1 MHFVKKILLILFL
14 FPTIIWSQ
22 KTSIIKGFVK
32 DSKNNSVENV
42 SVKYKETGTTTNADG
57 FYQIRIPINSKITI
71 EFSHVGFKTLTKEF
85 FTKKRN
91 IIRFS
96 PVLVSENEVLEEVVI
111 KNEIKDAQGV
121 TTLKSKDIERIPG
134 ANSGIETLLMTLP
147 GVSNNNELSTQYN
160 VRGGNF
166 DENLVYVNGIE
177 IYRPFLVR
185 SGQQE
190 GLSFVNSTMVQNIN
204 FSAGGFQ
211 AKYGDKLSSVLDIT
225 YRTPTEFSATIKA
238 SLLGSSITI
247 EDVFLD
253 NKLSAIVGVRYRD
266 NSLFVNS
273 KQIETNFKPRF
284 TDVQS
289 FLSYTVTEKLS
300 LNFLGNFSL
309 NKYDYQPVTRRTR
322 FGTVSDPLELIVFY
336 DGQEKDTYLT
346 AFSAFSANYQVN
358 DNLEL
363 TTTISA
369 FNTQEEEYFDI
380 AASYNLG
387 EVDSNIGSQTFGDVT
402 FSEGIGSQLNHSRN
416 DLDALIS
423 NVQIKG
429 TYKKNENQLD
439 FGIKYQSENIKDR
452 IREWEIIDSVG
463 FSIRPL
469 NLGFINDQ
477 PYTPFTG
484 PIEPFQNIRAENKL
498 NINRFSGFFQYSKK
512 GFIGDHKVWWNLGFR
527 GHLWSVNANQNNA
540 ISQFILSPRAQ
551 FAIKPDWEKDMLF
564 RVSGGVYSQPPF
576 YKELRN
582 FNGEIIPNIKA
593 QKSIHMVLGGDYSFT
608 IWERPFKLTTEVYYK
623 NLSHINPYSVDNV
636 RIRYQANNNA
646 KGYATGI
653 DIRLNGEFVPGN
665 ESWISFGILK
675 TEENIDNR
683 GYIARPS
690 DQRVKLGILFQDYVP
705 NLPNLKAY
713 LNLVYNSGVPGGA
726 PSYADPYNFQNRLRD
741 YKRADLGILYVFTD
755 ANKRFSSGFL
765 SRFKEFTA
773 GLELFN
779 MFDIQNSITNTWVRD
794 VATKNQFGV
803 PNYLSGRILNLRI
816 GIKF

>member
-1 MHFVKKILLILFL
+1 M
-14 FPTIIWSQ
+14 
-22 KTSIIKGFVK
+22 
-32 DSKNNSVENV
+32 
-42 SVKYKETGTTTNADG
+42 
-57 FYQIRIPINSKITI
+57 
-71 EFSHVGFKTLTKEF
+71 
-85 FTKKRN
+85 
-91 IIRFS
+91 
-96 PVLVSENEVLEEVVI
+96 
-111 KNEIKDAQGV
+111 
-121 TTLKSKDIERIPG
+121 
-134 ANSGIETLLMTLP
+134 
-147 GVSNNNELSTQYN
+147 
-160 VRGGNF
+160 
-166 DENLVYVNGIE
+166 
-177 IYRPFLVR
+177 
-185 SGQQE
+185 
-190 GLSFVNSTMVQNIN
+190 
-204 FSAGGFQ
+204 
-211 AKYGDKLSSVLDIT
+211 
-225 YRTPTEFSATIKA
+225 
-238 SLLGSSITI
+238 
-247 EDVFLD
+247 
-253 NKLSAIVGVRYRD
+253 
-266 NSLFVNS
+266 
-273 KQIETNFKPRF
+273 
-284 TDVQS
+284 
-289 FLSYTVTEKLS
+289 
-300 LNFLGNFSL
+300 

-540 ISQFILSPRAQ
+540 ISQFIVSPRAQ

-593 QKSIHMVLGGDYSFT
+593 QKSIHMVLGGDLVLLFG
-608 IWERPFKLTTEVYYK
+608 
-623 NLSHINPYSVDNV
+623 
-636 RIRYQANNNA
+636 
-646 KGYATGI
+646 KGH
-653 DIRLNGEFVPGN
+653 LN
-665 ESWISFGILK
+665 
-675 TEENIDNR
+675 
-683 GYIARPS
+683 
-690 DQRVKLGILFQDYVP
+690 
-705 NLPNLKAY
+705 
-713 LNLVYNSGVPGGA
+713 
-726 PSYADPYNFQNRLRD
+726 
-741 YKRADLGILYVFTD
+741 
-755 ANKRFSSGFL
+755 
-765 SRFKEFTA
+765 
-773 GLELFN
+773 
-779 MFDIQNSITNTWVRD
+779 
-794 VATKNQFGV
+794 
-803 PNYLSGRILNLRI
+803 
-816 GIKF
+816 